1 MWTYSVAI
9 VPIVGALTQTVVVGM
24 MIRLIRLEGAKETLE
39 KTKGGCGSGTIACR
53 LWNSLNRLVREVEH
67 NLIKKGKHE

>member
-1 MWTYSVAI
+1 MNI
-9 VPIVGALTQTVVVGM
+9 ID
-24 MIRLIRLEGAKETLE
+24 LEGAKETLE

-53 LWNSLNRLVREVEH
+53 LWHELNKLVREVEH